1 MPTSTRIIAKVT
13 SISRVTRG
21 AIWGI
26 AQQSIPDSVNWTFV
40 AYPSIVGDITV
51 GDHVCINTT
60 GIRLSLGTGG
70 TAIVISGHAQDN
82 LLREGQQRATT
93 DHIVKLRYSSDQ
105 VAVPPIEHEP
115 NYREDPLRDTP
126 VVVCLLHSQ
135 IAAVCAAIHL
145 AAPLARVV
153 YIATDTGGLQAGFSH
168 LVGSLQDA
176 GWLQS
181 CITCGQATGGDY
193 EAVTL
198 ASALCAAKSVLLADI
213 IIVGQLP
220 GNVGTSTV
228 YGHSGI
234 DQGYWLDTA
243 KRLGGRSICV
253 LRASSTDPRDRH
265 RGISHHTNTILGQM
279 TLPGHVVAMPVS
291 EAPGI
296 LGALQP
302 DCLERHHV
310 VNVETPDI
318 TEICEANSISLSSMG
333 RTFAQDTCIFM
344 CGAAAGTLASAYFQ
358 QESPTEDLRPS

>member
-1 MPTSTRIIAKVT
+1 MPTSTRIIGKVT
-13 SISRVTRG
+13 SISRVTRA

-26 AQQSIPDSVNWTFV
+26 AEQAAPHLSNWTFV
-40 AYPSIVGDITV
+40 AYPSIVGEISV
-51 GDHVCINTT
+51 GDQVCLNTT
-60 GIRLSLGTGG
+60 GIRLNLGTGG
-70 TAIVISGHAQDN
+70 TAIVISGHAPDH
-82 LLREGQQRATT
+82 LVREGQQKVAA

-105 VAVPPIEHEP
+105 VAVPPVEHEP
-115 NYREDPLRDTP
+115 NYREDPLNDTP

-135 IAAVCAAIHL
+135 IAAVCAGIHL
-145 AAPLARVV
+145 AAPQARVV

-176 GWLQS
+176 GWLHS

-243 KRLGGRSICV
+243 QRLGGRSICV
-253 LRASSTDPRDRH
+253 LRASRSDPRERH

-279 TLPGHVVAMPVS
+279 TLPGHFVAVPLS
-291 EAPGI
+291 EAPRI
-296 LGALQP
+296 LGAMQP

-310 VNVETPDI
+310 VHVQTPDI
-318 TEICEANSISLSSMG
+318 TEVCHANGISLSSMG
-333 RTFAQDTCIFM
+333 RTLAQDPWFFM
-344 CGAAAGTLASAYFQ
+344 CGTAAGILASATLH
-358 QESPTEDLRPS
+358 QESPTEDLQSS